1 MATTEPRTKGSTA
14 SRHSSTS
21 RRLRNFRAFFF
32 AVALFS
38 FFEESVASSAAAE
51 DVYFRLPSTLSF
63 SGSQS
68 SGDTKSGAVAARF
81 ILPKNYWIEVSA
93 DRAIEST
100 DGLETKTLGL
110 SGTVGTDPLADY
122 SVDLGADTFGVD
134 SQYTV
139 REARIRLTA
148 MPIAVLGLENPGI
161 EMAFEYRGAE
171 FEFANTPN
179 SIFTSN
185 QVLLRAQTY
194 RLEAAFYMLSPWA
207 LRLHAE
213 RADLANGFQ
222 DLNRPLAPIF
232 IPETAI
238 STAVSWPGEE
248 DGIGISYGAK
258 KWGARIGAVRK
269 RAAITEDKT
278 FTASLAVDYA
288 WTKKISTGVRYA
300 HSKSEDDTTLE
311 PIETVGLD
319 VQLGF

>member
-1 MATTEPRTKGSTA
+1 LKK
-14 SRHSSTS
+14 
-21 RRLRNFRAFFF
+21 LRAFYFTVL
-32 AVALFS
+32 VAPLFGAGTA
-38 FFEESVASSAAAE
+38 FSATGE
-51 DVYFRLPSTLSF
+51 DVYFRLPSTVSF
-63 SGSQS
+63 SSSQS
-68 SGDTKSGAVAARF
+68 SGDTKSGTVAARL

-122 SVDLGADTFGVD
+122 SMDVGADTFGVD
-134 SQYTV
+134 TQYTV
-139 REARIRLTA
+139 REARVRLTA
-148 MPIAVLGLENPGI
+148 MPSAVLNFDNPGI

-171 FEFANTPN
+171 FEFANSPN

-185 QVLLRAQTY
+185 QVLLRVQTY
-194 RLEAAFYMLSPWA
+194 RLEAAFYMLSPWT

-213 RADLANGFQ
+213 RADLASGFQ
-222 DLNRPLAPIF
+222 DLNRPLAPLF

-248 DGIGISYGAK
+248 DGIGLSYGAK
-258 KWGARIGAVRK
+258 KWSARIGAIRK

-278 FTASLAVDYA
+278 FTASIAFDYS
-288 WTKKISTGVRYA
+288 WTKKLSTGVRYA
-300 HSKSEDDTTLE
+300 NSKSEDDSTLK

-319 VQLGF
+319 LQLSF